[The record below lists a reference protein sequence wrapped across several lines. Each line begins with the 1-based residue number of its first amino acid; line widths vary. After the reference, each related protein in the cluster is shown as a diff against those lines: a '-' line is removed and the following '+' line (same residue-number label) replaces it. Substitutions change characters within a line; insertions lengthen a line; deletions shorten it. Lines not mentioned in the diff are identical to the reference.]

1 MTASDMHAN
10 PAWQQMGS
18 ISNMEAYDNNLT
30 NLYAAV
36 DSNGFYIAH
45 TSDRVLT
52 LPGAS
57 KVSFVIDLDEF
68 SRENPFWLASGPET
82 FTAYAHSIAS
92 STTAT
97 ESTTSADNNYSESNY
112 TSSFGLK
119 SFIDD
124 SLISIDDEWWQ

>member
-1 MTASDMHAN
+1 
-10 PAWQQMGS
+10 
-18 ISNMEAYDNNLT
+18 MESYDNNLT

-45 TSDRVLT
+45 TSDRALEMPSAT
-52 LPGAS
+52 

-68 SRENPFWLASGPET
+68 SRENPFWLASGPDT
-82 FTAYAHSIAS
+82 FTSVTPSIAS

-97 ESTTSADNNYSESNY
+97 ESTTSANNNYSESDY
-112 TSSFGLK
+112 TSTYGLK

-124 SLISIDDEWWQ
+124 SLISISNEWWQ